1 MHLLILQAILRKWRR
16 LGLTEAPSNLLNISM
31 NIPLLPANLFPNAY
45 VIMQDVA
52 DSIASQYPNILK
64 FIKYMSDTWLSKAE
78 IVSTFGCPARTNNG
92 VESFHKI
99 AAQKLR
105 KPHSNIWVFLG
116 KYFI

>member
-1 MHLLILQAILRKWRR
+1 MRKWRR

-64 FIKYMSDTWLSKAE
+64 FFKYMSDTWLSKAE

-105 KPHSNIWVFLG
+105 KPHSSIWVFLG
-116 KYFI
+116 KYFFI